1 MYFWDVSPRN
11 TLVNVYDDAIIVK
24 ISDFGL
30 VKIPESDLTSE
41 STELKGSMND
51 PALKVTGFSNYEL
64 RHELYA
70 ITLLFVFVLTGKCNW
85 AKIKEPPIVE
95 FMN

>member
-1 MYFWDVSPRN
+1 
-11 TLVNVYDDAIIVK
+11 
-24 ISDFGL
+24 
-30 VKIPESDLTSE
+30 
-41 STELKGSMND
+41 MND

-95 FMN
+95 FMNKGTDVDIDKRFQTLDELKQGIVQCIEDLNRDSDALPHFM